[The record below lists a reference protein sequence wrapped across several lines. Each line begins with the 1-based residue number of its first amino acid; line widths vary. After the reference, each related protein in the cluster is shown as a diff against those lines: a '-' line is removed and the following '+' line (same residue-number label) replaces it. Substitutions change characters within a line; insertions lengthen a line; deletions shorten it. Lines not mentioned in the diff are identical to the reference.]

1 MSSLGTGVPAIIGF
15 AYFLLNFVVTIFI
28 GFHFYGQSAFNA
40 MCNYFW
46 KRRVVF
52 ASLTIYFLDTATDIV
67 VAITWGQLMDDELS
81 GRANYESIDMR
92 TFFW

>member
-1 MSSLGTGVPAIIGF
+1 M
-15 AYFLLNFVVTIFI
+15 
-28 GFHFYGQSAFNA
+28 
-40 MCNYFW
+40 
-46 KRRVVF
+46 VF